1 MNFDRAYRNWEATWV
16 GGPPEDSSGDYAEHL
31 AELSDELLDT
41 EIDSLL
47 GSLDELSG
55 SAYYWALGGL
65 EQARAERRSR
75 VKEED
80 DADPE

>member
-16 GGPPEDSSGDYAEHL
+16 SGPPEDRSGDYAEHL
-31 AELSDELLDT
+31 AVLSDELLDT
-41 EIDSLL
+41 EIGSLL

-55 SAYYWALGGL
+55 PAYYRALEGL
-65 EQARAERRSR
+65 EQARAERGSR
-75 VKEED
+75 FKEED